1 MSPSES
7 IGMKINCNQMRK
19 FTPLGRYFGVAR
31 GQGGNPLMASKERF
45 NNDSVLSFQDDE
57 LRNLDADLAADFL

>member
-1 MSPSES
+1 
-7 IGMKINCNQMRK
+7 MRK

>member
-1 MSPSES
+1 
-7 IGMKINCNQMRK
+7 
-19 FTPLGRYFGVAR
+19 
-31 GQGGNPLMASKERF
+31 MASKERF